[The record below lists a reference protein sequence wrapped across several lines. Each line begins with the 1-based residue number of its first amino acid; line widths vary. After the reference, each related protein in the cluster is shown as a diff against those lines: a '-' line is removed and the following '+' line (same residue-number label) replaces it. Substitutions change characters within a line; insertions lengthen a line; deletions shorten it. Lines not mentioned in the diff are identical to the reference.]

1 MFLYNLIIKVLYP
14 SDIGKTSLK
23 IPTDLSEAVNEK
35 NTPKKIM
42 INRTLPRKSKI
53 EQHESH

>member
-42 INRTLPRKSKI
+42 INRTLSRKSKI
-53 EQHESH
+53 EQH